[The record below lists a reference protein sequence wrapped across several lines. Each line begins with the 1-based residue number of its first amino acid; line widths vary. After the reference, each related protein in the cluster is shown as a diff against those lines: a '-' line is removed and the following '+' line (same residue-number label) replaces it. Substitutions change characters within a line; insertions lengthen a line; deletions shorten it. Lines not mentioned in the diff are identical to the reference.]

1 MDHRLI
7 MRFAGD
13 PLYRNSLL
21 LMFTN
26 FFNSGCGFF
35 FWIIAAKIYTVE
47 EVGLATAL
55 ISFLGLAIL
64 VSRLGFDFS
73 IIRFLSTNDKARV
86 FGTCLSITTMASILV
101 GAICILLVEFFSSS
115 LAFLKDPVFALAF
128 LLIVVINSVAAIT
141 GNAFVADRKA
151 DKYLF
156 QNIFMAFRI
165 LFLGP
170 LAFLGTFGI
179 FGSVGLSY
187 LLASFFALI
196 VLQKSVASI
205 WLRVDADFLKKS
217 FRFSNWN
224 YASSIL
230 SAAPTLILPLMV
242 LNLLGEEEAAK
253 YYIAFAIGN
262 LIIIIPYSLGTS
274 LFVEGSHGEGLRKS
288 VARSAGASLILMVP
302 IVLAIFLLG
311 DRLLGLLNEDYIEAF
326 NFLRIMAAS
335 GFLLIAYYLFIPIQ
349 NVRMKVGSI
358 LKLNALRFI
367 LLLVLSYVLMQQY
380 GIMGAG
386 YGWVITYGI
395 INIAIVWQARIEG
408 WI

>member
-1 MDHRLI
+1 MDYRLI
-7 MRFAGD
+7 VRFARD
-13 PLYRNSLL
+13 PLYRNSIE
-21 LMFTN
+21 LMFTS

-55 ISFLGLAIL
+55 ISFLGIVIL

-73 IIRFLSTNDKARV
+73 IIRFLPTNDKARV

-101 GAICILLVEFFSSS
+101 GTISILLVEFISPS
-115 LAFLKDPVFALAF
+115 LAFLKVPVYALAF
-128 LLIVVINSVAAIT
+128 LFIVVVNSVASIT

-151 DKYLF
+151 NKYLF
-156 QNIFMAFRI
+156 QNIFMSFRI
-165 LFLGP
+165 LFLIP

-196 VLQKSVASI
+196 VLQRSIASI
-205 WLRVDADFLKKS
+205 RPGVDADFLKKS

-230 SAAPTLILPLMV
+230 SVAPTLLIPLMV
-242 LNLLGEEEAAK
+242 LNLLGVEEAAK

-262 LIIIIPYSLGTS
+262 LIIIIPNSLGTS
-274 LFVEGSHGEGLRKS
+274 LFVEGSHGEGLRKN
-288 VARSAGASLILMVP
+288 VARSAGASFVLLIP
-302 IVLAIFLLG
+302 TVLAVFLFG
-311 DRLLGLLNEDYIEAF
+311 DRLLGLINEDYIEAF
-326 NFLRIMAAS
+326 NFLRILAIS
-335 GFLLIAYYLFIPIQ
+335 GFLVVVYSIFIPIQ

-358 LKLNALRFI
+358 LRLNALRFI
-367 LLLVLSYVLMQQY
+367 LLLGLSYVLIQQY
-380 GIMGAG
+380 GILGAG
-386 YGWVITYGI
+386 YGWIITYGI
-395 INIAIVWQARIEG
+395 LNMAIVWQARIEG